1 PAGGRAGWESS
12 SATTTCVPRER
23 CAACEARCARRRTA
37 ERRLD
42 FDAPPAAF
50 FAFPQPRQAARR
62 DHESSSSR
70 DGGATMHPL
79 PRFAIEGSRG
89 DVTLI
94 DVVRAV
100 MDVTQNE
107 REVTAVILQM
117 LQSGSIRLQR
127 PLEEAL

>member
-1 PAGGRAGWESS
+1 
-12 SATTTCVPRER
+12 
-23 CAACEARCARRRTA
+23 
-37 ERRLD
+37 
-42 FDAPPAAF
+42 
-50 FAFPQPRQAARR
+50 
-62 DHESSSSR
+62 
-70 DGGATMHPL
+70 MHPL

>member
-1 PAGGRAGWESS
+1 
-12 SATTTCVPRER
+12 
-23 CAACEARCARRRTA
+23 
-37 ERRLD
+37 
-42 FDAPPAAF
+42 
-50 FAFPQPRQAARR
+50 
-62 DHESSSSR
+62 
-70 DGGATMHPL
+70 MHPL

-117 LQSGSIRLQR
+117 LQSGSIRLRR

>member
-1 PAGGRAGWESS
+1 
-12 SATTTCVPRER
+12 
-23 CAACEARCARRRTA
+23 
-37 ERRLD
+37 
-42 FDAPPAAF
+42 
-50 FAFPQPRQAARR
+50 
-62 DHESSSSR
+62 
-70 DGGATMHPL
+70 MHPL
-79 PRFAIEGSRG
+79 PRFAIEGSQG

-117 LQSGSIRLQR
+117 LQSGSIRLRR